1 MSDDLVQ
8 GVERYLAGKALK
20 QDEEKLI
27 QNGVFLALLVKR
39 KISTRTRVIRIH
51 PSDPDAARLLRFL
64 VEPGLAPE
72 LATVMRQNRRLFG
85 PVLHITPEWDRV
97 AHYFG
102 KSVAELEI
110 ILRRHLPPVLRRHR
124 ETFEYLLRNS

>member
-8 GVERYLAGKALK
+8 GVERYLSGQALK
-20 QDEEKLI
+20 HNEEKLI
-27 QNGVFLALLVKR
+27 QNGVFLALLVR
-39 KISTRTRVIRIH
+39 HKISTRTPVIRIH

-72 LATVMRQNRRLFG
+72 LATVMRQNRRFFG
-85 PVLHITPEWDRV
+85 PILHVTPDWDRV

-110 ILRRHLPPVLRRHR
+110 ILIRHLPPVVRRHR
-124 ETFEYLLRNS
+124 ETFDYLLRNS